1 MRSEPKTSSSQRNG
15 SCKVVEG
22 ADEVAAANRRLVE
35 RVLVDLEV
43 DYASDDTYLYAY
55 ARNISALGIFLQTR
69 DPQPR
74 GTRLNLRFVL
84 PGSAERIQVEGVV
97 RWVNPYRPGDRD
109 NLNPGMGVEFEGL
122 TEDQRMQIVDLIRLI
137 AYLPDEDRPRHIGG

>member
-1 MRSEPKTSSSQRNG
+1 MRSEPKVKTPKRKG
-15 SCKVVEG
+15 DFKAPEG
-22 ADEVAAANRRLVE
+22 LDDAAAANRRVTE

-109 NLNPGMGVEFEGL
+109 NLNPGMGVEFVSL
-122 TEDQRMQIVDLIRLI
+122 TEEQRMQIVDLIRLI
-137 AYLPDEDRPRHIGG
+137 AYLPDEDRPRHVGG

>member
-1 MRSEPKTSSSQRNG
+1 MVEPPKRNG
-15 SCKVVEG
+15 SRKAQLEEG
-22 ADEVAAANRRLVE
+22 EAAAANRRVME

-55 ARNISALGIFLQTR
+55 ACNISALGIFLQTR
-69 DPQPR
+69 EPQPR
-74 GTRLNLRFVL
+74 GTHLNLRFVL

-109 NLNPGMGVEFEGL
+109 NLNPGMGIEFVGL
-122 TEDQRMQIVDLIRLI
+122 TDDQRMQIVDLIRLI
-137 AYLPDEDRPRHIGG
+137 AFLPEEDRPRHVGG